1 MVEAVK
7 YKIKRV
13 FRFFG
18 CLTFLTS
25 VKFQFCAA
33 EGIIKK
39 LQLKL
44 IQIDIIR
51 QPTVTVFVQP
61 TPLQTPSRKP
71 RSGLTPERETDHQI
85 LSDYLV

>member
-44 IQIDIIR
+44 N
-51 QPTVTVFVQP
+51 TN
-61 TPLQTPSRKP
+61 
-71 RSGLTPERETDHQI
+71 
-85 LSDYLV
+85 